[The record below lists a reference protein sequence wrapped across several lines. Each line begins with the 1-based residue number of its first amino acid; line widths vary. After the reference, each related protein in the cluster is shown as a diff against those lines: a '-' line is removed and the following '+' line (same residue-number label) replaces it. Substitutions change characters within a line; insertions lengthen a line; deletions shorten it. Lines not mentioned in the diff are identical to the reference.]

1 MSISAITSTNGGAGA
16 AAMTALSPLSPA
28 ERAAI
33 AGATGYNLTASGS
46 VVSPD
51 GSPPWPYIVAFANS
65 LRADGR
71 LDTFA

>member
-1 MSISAITSTNGGAGA
+1 MSSSAITSSNNGAGA
-16 AAMTALSPLSPA
+16 AIAALSPLSPA

-33 AGATGYNLTASGS
+33 AGATGFQLSASGS

-51 GSPPWPYIVAFANS
+51 GSPPWPYIVAFATS